1 MYVPRLLEPT
11 FRNALKTF
19 PATFVGG
26 PRQSGKT
33 TLVQTLLSDTHTYV
47 SLDELDIRSF
57 AVDDPRGFFERYQ
70 PPVIID
76 EIQHVPQLLP
86 YIKARIDEDR
96 RAGNWILTGSQQ
108 WALMRNI
115 SESLAGRIAVLCL
128 HPFAISE
135 MTSNLRL
142 QLRDAISFVE
152 NLKKTTSKF
161 DKSIPLGDW
170 ILNGG
175 YPEIFINKEISHKLW
190 FSSYVQTYLDR
201 DIRGNLRT
209 SNLLDFEKFLQILAG
224 RTSQELNFSTLS
236 RDVGVS
242 VPTIKSWVTLLEASG
257 IIYLLPPY
265 HRNFGKR
272 LIKSPKCYFMD
283 SGLVCYLVGLYST
296 DHLLKGP
303 LAGPLFETV
312 CVTQFIKRFSALSDP
327 SSLFFWR
334 STDGLEVDLIIESA
348 GQLIPIECKLTST
361 LNTRHLQSLDRWRR
375 IAGSRVQDALVI
387 SSSDR
392 GGLIRQTIYNCH
404 YSWL

>member
-1 MYVPRLLEPT
+1 MYLSRLLENT
-11 FRNALKTF
+11 FRDSLKTF

-33 TLVQTLLSDTHTYV
+33 TLVQTALNDSHTYV

-57 AVDDPRGFFERYQ
+57 AADDPRGFFERYP
-70 PPVIID
+70 PPVIVD
-76 EIQHVPQLLP
+76 EIQQVPQLLP
-86 YIKARIDEDR
+86 YIKARIDQDR
-96 RAGNWILTGSQQ
+96 RPGNWILTGSQQ
-108 WALMRNI
+108 WPLMRNI
-115 SESLAGRIAVLCL
+115 SESLAGRIAVLNL
-128 HPFAISE
+128 HPFTLGE
-135 MTSNLRL
+135 MTSNLCL
-142 QLRDAISFVE
+142 EFAEITSFVE
-152 NLKKTTSKF
+152 HLKKQTSKF
-161 DKSIPLGDW
+161 DNTLPLGDW
-170 ILNGG
+170 ILRGG
-175 YPEIFINKEISHKLW
+175 YPEVFVNREISNKLW

-209 SNLLDFEKFLQILAG
+209 SSLLDFEKFLQILAG

-242 VPTIKSWVTLLEASG
+242 VPTIKSWVSLLEASG

-303 LAGPLFETV
+303 LSGPLFESV
-312 CVTQFIKRFSALSDP
+312 CITQFIKRLSALSDP

-348 GQLIPIECKLTST
+348 GQLIPIEFKLTST
-361 LNTRHLQSLDRWRR
+361 LNPRHLQSLERWSQV
-375 IAGSRVQDALVI
+375 AGPNIHDALII

-392 GGLIRQTIYNCH
+392 GGLIRQNIYNCH